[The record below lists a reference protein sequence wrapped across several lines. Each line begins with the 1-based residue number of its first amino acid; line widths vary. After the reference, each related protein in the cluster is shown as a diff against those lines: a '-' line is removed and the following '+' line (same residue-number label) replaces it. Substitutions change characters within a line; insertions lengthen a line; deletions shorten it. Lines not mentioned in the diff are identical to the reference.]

1 MDLIMKEEG
10 HEKLSRFHWAFL
22 IKVYPSDLS
31 FSCTCK
37 KVFLYKLFF
46 LLFLKCLK
54 LLKSTGLFI
63 FPTVKIASSANNIP
77 TWHLHVI
84 ILLTNAKMIVN
95 YSSSAQQQQQSFL
108 HVITYLDI

>member
-46 LLFLKCLK
+46 LIIFEMLKAPK
-54 LLKSTGLFI
+54 EYW
-63 FPTVKIASSANNIP
+63 TVYFSNCKNS
-77 TWHLHVI
+77 
-84 ILLTNAKMIVN
+84 K
-95 YSSSAQQQQQSFL
+95 QC
-108 HVITYLDI
+108 

>member
-37 KVFLYKLFF
+37 KVIPYKLFF
-46 LLFLKCLK
+46 IFEMLKAPK
-54 LLKSTGLFI
+54 EYR
-63 FPTVKIASSANNIP
+63 TVYFSSCKNS
-77 TWHLHVI
+77 
-84 ILLTNAKMIVN
+84 KQ
-95 YSSSAQQQQQSFL
+95 Y
-108 HVITYLDI
+108 